1 MGKSLRTLLAIDH
14 LLDLWQ
20 RQCGMLLLD
29 SQAPLNVLKENTLGT
44 PTFLMAKLRDITVL
58 RTHCLG
64 YQEGRSSTTHILWG
78 GPILGPEYHPWDR
91 VLLSAQQDSAPWGLT
106 LQLSNHFSRLP
117 VRTWICGTAPR
128 GKVLHP
134 WCQRQYRWARYRGR
148 TRVPGQP
155 ALPQPRSRGLR
166 PHKRPYSFWAVCRV
180 GTSLRIRSWIVS
192 SGRRTLPGARS
203 LPARPGKGSR
213 AWI

>member
-1 MGKSLRTLLAIDH
+1 MGKSLRTIPATD
-14 LLDLWQ
+14 
-20 RQCGMLLLD
+20 LLLCLWLKQFEMLWLE

-78 GPILGPEYHPWDR
+78 GPIPGPEYHPWDR

-117 VRTWICGTAPR
+117 VLTWICGTAPR

-134 WCQRQYRWARYRGR
+134 WCQRQYRWARYRVR
-148 TRVPGQP
+148 TRAPGQP
-155 ALPQPRSRGLR
+155 ALPQPRSRGVR
-166 PHKRPYSFWAVCRV
+166 SHKRPCNFWAVYRV
-180 GTSLRIRSWIVS
+180 GKSLRMSNSIAL
-192 SGRRTLPGARS
+192 SGRKAPRRARS
-203 LPARPGKGSR
+203 LPARLGRASR
-213 AWI
+213 V